1 MHKVNDQEG
10 NNTRRPPVSGVQS
23 DITKSKGL
31 YTCVT
36 VPIYEWCSTFIIEK
50 IHYTLLFS

>member
-1 MHKVNDQEG
+1 MHKVNGQEG

-23 DITKSKGL
+23 GITKSKGS

-36 VPIYEWCSTFIIEK
+36 EPNNEWCLTFIIE
-50 IHYTLLFS
+50 